1 MTAAERAQRVADI
14 VEEAL
19 EREPAEQASFLE
31 SACDGDVALRAEVES
46 LLGFRAQAETF
57 IEQPAIETNADLLV
71 EQAGAFKPGDD
82 IGPYRIRSLIG
93 EGGMGEV
100 YLAEDTSLGRDVA
113 IKLVKRGFG
122 RANLIRHFHHEE
134 RILAALNHPNIA
146 RLYGA
151 GMAADDSPYFV
162 MEYVGGQRLDQYCG
176 ERKLGVRERL
186 QIFQKICS
194 AVAYAHQHLIIHR
207 DLKPA
212 NIRVTPE
219 GEPKLLDFGIA
230 RLLEDEGAA
239 QLGQTVT
246 LAGAMTPEYASPEQI
261 RGETMTTASDVYSL
275 GVVLYEL
282 LTGRKPYR
290 LTSHLPDEV
299 TRAITT
305 QSPVRPSQA
314 VLERAKQIPPV
325 APPEIV
331 NPKLLRGDLDN
342 IVLMALRKEPERR
355 YSSVGRLA
363 DDVRRHLEGLPVTAR
378 KDTVGYRSAKF
389 IRRHRVGVAAAAIVL
404 LSLVGGIVATNWQ
417 ARRAE
422 QQRAREERR
431 FSEVRRLA
439 NALVFDLHG
448 AIENLPGSTAARELL
463 IRHALEYLDSLA
475 RESQDD
481 ASLQRELASAYLRIG
496 NAQGNPNNPNLG
508 DTAGAL
514 RSYGEALAIS
524 ERLRAA
530 QPSDRQA
537 VRSVGVALEKLSEV
551 QASSGDLA
559 AAVQSARKS
568 LDAFRQVA
576 AAAAGD
582 VAAQRSL
589 AISYMKMGDV
599 SGNPNFPNAGDAAG
613 ALASYRSS
621 VEILQAVHTSDAK
634 STGIEQ
640 LIGVLQERIGTMLLA
655 GGKIA
660 EAEESYLHSQRIRER
675 LAAAEPDNANFVRDA
690 AIAHE
695 KVAAVQTARGDRASA
710 IESRRKS
717 LEIFNQLAR
726 ADRRNVQA
734 QQSVAISYLH
744 LADLLASDASTR
756 EQALQSY
763 RDGLAVLDA
772 VQAPGG
778 LPAKARDVAEILRR
792 RIAALQSPQ

>member
-1 MTAAERAQRVADI
+1 
-14 VEEAL
+14 
-19 EREPAEQASFLE
+19 
-31 SACDGDVALRAEVES
+31 
-46 LLGFRAQAETF
+46 
-57 IEQPAIETNADLLV
+57 
-71 EQAGAFKPGDD
+71 
-82 IGPYRIRSLIG
+82 
-93 EGGMGEV
+93 
-100 YLAEDTSLGRDVA
+100 
-113 IKLVKRGFG
+113 VKRGFG
-122 RANLIRHFHHEE
+122 RSSLIRHFHHEE

-151 GMAADDSPYFV
+151 GLTDDGAPYFV
-162 MEYVGGQRLDQYCG
+162 MEYVAGERLDEYCD
-176 ERKLGVRERL
+176 RRTLSIADRL
-186 QIFQKICS
+186 QLFRKICS
-194 AVAYAHQHLIIHR
+194 AVGYAHQHLIIHR

-230 RLLEDEGAA
+230 KLLAGDDSAA
-239 QLGQTVT
+239 LGQTVT

-261 RGETMTTASDVYSL
+261 RGEAMTTASDVYSL

-282 LTGRKPYR
+282 LAGRKPYR
-290 LTSHLPDEV
+290 LTSYSPDEISRV
-299 TRAITT
+299 ITT
-305 QSPVRPSQA
+305 QSPVRPSHA
-314 VLERAKQIPPV
+314 VAERARQIPSL
-325 APPEIV
+325 PPSTIA

-355 YSSVGRLA
+355 YSSVGQLA
-363 DDVRRHLEGLPVTAR
+363 EDLRRHQEGLPVIAR
-378 KDTVGYRSAKF
+378 TDTVGYRSAKF
-389 IRRHRVGVAAAAIVL
+389 IRRHRVSVAAAAIVL
-404 LSLVGGIVATNWQ
+404 LSLIGGIVATTWQ

-422 QQRAREERR
+422 GQRARAERR

-439 NALVFDLHG
+439 NALVFELHS

-463 IRHALEYLDSLA
+463 VRHALEYLDSLA

-496 NAQGNPNNPNLG
+496 SAQGNPNNPNLG

-514 RSYGEALAIS
+514 RSYGEALALS

-530 QPSDRQA
+530 QPGDRQA
-537 VRSVGVALEKLSEV
+537 LRSVGVCLEKLSEV
-551 QASSGDLA
+551 QAATGNLT

-568 LDAFRQVA
+568 LDAFKTIAEANRA
-576 AAAAGD
+576 D

-613 ALASYRSS
+613 ALSSYRSS
-621 VEILQAVHTSDAK
+621 LAILEALHVADPISSGA
-634 STGIEQ
+634 EQ
-640 LIGVLQERIGTMLLA
+640 LVGVLRERIGTMLLA
-655 GGKIA
+655 EGKID
-660 EAEESYLHSQRIRER
+660 EAEESYLSSQQIRER
-675 LAAAEPDNANFVRDA
+675 LAAAAPDNANLLRDS

-710 IESRRKS
+710 VQSRRKS
-717 LEIFNQLAR
+717 LEIFDQLAR

-734 QQSVAISYLH
+734 QQSVAISHLH
-744 LADLLASDASTR
+744 LGDLLASDASAGH
-756 EQALQSY
+756 EALQSY
-763 RDGLAVLDA
+763 RDGLAVLEG

-778 LPAKARDVAEILRR
+778 LPAKARETADLLRQ
-792 RIAALQSPQ
+792 RIAALEASQ